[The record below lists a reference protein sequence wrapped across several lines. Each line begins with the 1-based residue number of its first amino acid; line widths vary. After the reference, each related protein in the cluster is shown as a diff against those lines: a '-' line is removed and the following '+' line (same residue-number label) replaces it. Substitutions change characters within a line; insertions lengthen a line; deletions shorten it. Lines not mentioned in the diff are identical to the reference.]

1 MSVYQRP
8 STPLSAPTSPI
19 QNSFQNKTQQD
30 VIKSKNS
37 SIFLNVPQGFSTGG
51 IITPPETPAKK
62 QQHATSD
69 SYATLIDCPISKASF
84 LLAQASL
91 ATALSGRT
99 SSSTEFKF
107 RDPEAFGAEA
117 GTETRTRTLRFGT
130 GLDGCFTSTRGF
142 LGGQAMPPTNVIN
155 PSIRNSPRSLGH
167 TRRLPASLKA
177 WEVVH
182 GNLPRLLRARRVRHA
197 VDALRER
204 ATVDGRDAWDDL
216 EQRHLARAALVLSA
230 LAHAYMFGEEQNKS
244 KECEGRSQ
252 VPRHVLDPWD
262 RVCTALGRKLTGRVP
277 ADDVLNN
284 AMGNAAFN
292 LSSAYFGLPE
302 ERLSSG
308 LQGTMEGIFAPAL
321 SAMALAQS
329 GVLADQPDQV
339 TYCLESLAATIVQ
352 CANVF
357 EAMTLRDAAAF
368 DPVVWIKTYP
378 AMGRAVT
385 PGELGNSGADT
396 PLFHALDVFIG
407 RQDVKGDLTKMQSDR
422 KATLPANIRAFLD
435 ALGDRAASVRD
446 YVAACAS
453 RAPQGVSSEEQSQY
467 RHLEAAW
474 DGLLQMYVWF
484 LERHRVKAI
493 GVTGVS
499 LNTGRHST
507 SSGVKSTDQCKH
519 AGSSSADKGKG
530 KPKMRPE
537 AMLSMQMKAGMAS
550 RLGGRPLWQ
559 DARIQSQTVYEGS
572 TVVEV
577 KLDANLPLEA
587 GDRVQVWP
595 PRKRRNFN
603 RASSRQ
609 RRLRASTPPEDQD
622 APSDE
627 SVEDRNDNAEPR
639 FYSIAR
645 VATDSAGEGGMTIT
659 LTVSQHSPE
668 GFVSSFLSN
677 AAQGTHL
684 RLRPWPSLR
693 FRQPQDLSV
702 PLVLIGQG
710 SGIGPLV
717 GFLHER
723 AAWAQQRRDSTGD
736 VGELLLIIA
745 AKTRR
750 HVPCSLDNL
759 EHLTRILPLT
769 ITLAL
774 SQETHHFR
782 IRGGIRTQL
791 PEGERR
797 LTRHL
802 VEHRDSIHHLVKDE
816 GGHVFVCG
824 SSDFGATV
832 TSSLELGQP
841 QQEDQGVNP
850 FDASNYTDIPSP
862 PAHWDRLHQDLFT
875 AVKKPSK
882 PQVPSSST
890 TTTSSLPIITP
901 SELAAHN
908 SITSS
913 WAAIDGTVY
922 DLTPFLT
929 IHPGGPKTLLE
940 SAGTI
945 ADVRFAETHGGPHA
959 QEIRGYLQQYAIGRL
974 PPPRCPRDLST
985 LQITAAKLTDALVR
999 MQNALTNNTAFDAS
1013 RGSVPVYVYED
1024 ALLVFADGLDGVMAI
1039 LSDVITNDATGDASE
1054 LKESVSKT
1062 QTLLRKAFSDLK
1074 DGCKRYMQA
1083 AGSNGSDSL
1092 LDESEGLIQRLHKEP
1107 INKIHEAINACKKGL
1122 GELESLASAEANS
1135 SIDVSDVLEEFT
1147 TTLTSLAQNL
1157 LRVISLV
1164 EETGTT
1170 DLEQRTTCREEN
1182 IYATHSAMP
1191 SVDL

>member
-8 STPLSAPTSPI
+8 STPLSAPTSPLQI
-19 QNSFQNKTQQD
+19 SFQNKSQQD
-30 VIKSKNS
+30 VIKYKNS
-37 SIFLNVPQGFSTGG
+37 SISLNVPQAFSAGG

-62 QQHATSD
+62 QQHATSG

-91 ATALSGRT
+91 ATALAGRT

-142 LGGQAMPPTNVIN
+142 LGCQAMPPTNVIN
-155 PSIRNSPRSLGH
+155 PSIRNSPRSLGQVQ
-167 TRRLPASLKA
+167 RLPASLKA

-204 ATVDGRDAWDDL
+204 ATGDGRDAWDTL

-230 LAHAYMFGEEQNKS
+230 LAHAYMFGEEQGKS
-244 KECEGRSQ
+244 KECEGRLQ
-252 VPRHVLDPWD
+252 VPRHVLDPWG

-321 SAMALAQS
+321 SAMAFAQS
-329 GVLADQPDQV
+329 GVLADQPNQV
-339 TYCLESLAATIVQ
+339 THCLESLAATIVQ

-357 EAMTLRDAAAF
+357 EAMTLRDAATF

-446 YVAACAS
+446 YVAACTA

-519 AGSSSADKGKG
+519 AGSSSAEKGKG
-530 KPKMRPE
+530 KPNMRPE

-577 KLDANLPLEA
+577 KLDAKLPLEA

-595 PRKRRNFN
+595 PRKRRKLN
-603 RASSRQ
+603 RTSAYQ
-609 RRLRASTPPEDQD
+609 RRLRASTPPEDHD
-622 APSDE
+622 VPSDE
-627 SVEDRNDNAEPR
+627 SVEDSDDDEAEPR

-645 VATDSAGEGGMTIT
+645 VAEDSTGKGGMTIT

-668 GFVSSFLSN
+668 GLVSSFLSN
-677 AAQGTHL
+677 AAEGTHL

-702 PLVLIGQG
+702 PLVLVGQG

-736 VGELLLIIA
+736 VGELLLVIA

-750 HVPCSLDNL
+750 HVPCSLDSL

-797 LTRHL
+797 LTHHL
-802 VEHRDSIHHLVKDE
+802 VEHRDSIYHLVKDE

-841 QQEDQGVNP
+841 QQEDQGVNC
-850 FDASNYTDIPSP
+850 FDANNYTDIPSP
-862 PAHWDRLHQDLFT
+862 PAHWDRIHQDLFT

-882 PQVPSSST
+882 PHAPSSSTT

-901 SELAAHN
+901 SQLAAHN

-922 DLTPFLT
+922 DLTHFLT

-974 PPPRCPRDLST
+974 PPAKCPRDLST

-1039 LSDVITNDATGDASE
+1039 LSDVVASDATGDASE
-1054 LKESVSKT
+1054 LKETVAKT
-1062 QTLLRKAFSDLK
+1062 QTLLRRAFSDLK

-1083 AGSNGSDSL
+1083 AGANGSDSL
-1092 LDESEGLIQRLHKEP
+1092 LDESESLIQRLHQEP
-1107 INKIHEAINACKKGL
+1107 INKIHEVVNACKKGL
-1122 GELESLASAEANS
+1122 GEIESCGSVE
-1135 SIDVSDVLEEFT
+1135 IWDVLEEFT

-1157 LRVISLV
+1157 LRVMALA
-1164 EETGTT
+1164 EETGTG
-1170 DLEQRTTCREEN
+1170 DVEQRTTCREEN

>member
-1 MSVYQRP
+1 MQC
-8 STPLSAPTSPI
+8 
-19 QNSFQNKTQQD
+19 SFKEKPQQD
-30 VIKSKNS
+30 VIKHKNS
-37 SIFLNVPQGFSTGG
+37 SIFLNVPQTFSAGG
-51 IITPPETPAKK
+51 IITPPETPAQK
-62 QQHATSD
+62 QQHATSE

-91 ATALSGRT
+91 ATALAGRT
-99 SSSTEFKF
+99 SSTTEFKF
-107 RDPEAFGAEA
+107 RDREAFGAET
-117 GTETRTRTLRFGT
+117 GTETRTLRFGT
-130 GLDGCFTSTRGF
+130 GLDGCFTTSRGF
-142 LGGQAMPPTNVIN
+142 LGCQATPPSNVITR
-155 PSIRNSPRSLGH
+155 SISNSPRSLNQIQ
-167 TRRLPASLKA
+167 RLPESLKA

-197 VDALRER
+197 VDALREK
-204 ATVDGRDAWDDL
+204 AAVGGRNAWDDL
-216 EQRHLARAALVLSA
+216 EQRHLARAALVLSG
-230 LAHAYMFGEEQNKS
+230 LAHAYMFGEEQDKG
-244 KECEGRSQ
+244 KENEGQSQ
-252 VPRHVLDPWD
+252 VPRHVLDPWE
-262 RVCTALGRKLTGRVP
+262 RVP

-284 AMGNAAFN
+284 AVGNAAFN

-329 GVLADQPDQV
+329 GVLADEPDQV
-339 TYCLESLAATIVQ
+339 THCLESLAANIVK

-357 EAMTLRDAAAF
+357 ESMTLRDAATF

-407 RQDVKGDLTKMQSDR
+407 RQDVKGDLTGMQNDR

-435 ALGDRAASVRD
+435 ALGDGAGSVRD
-446 YVAACAS
+446 YVAACTA
-453 RAPQGVSSEEQSQY
+453 RATHRLSSEEQSQY

-507 SSGVKSTDQCKH
+507 SSGVKSGDQCKH
-519 AGSSSADKGKG
+519 AGSSMASGKGKG

-577 KLDANLPLEA
+577 RLDAKLPLEA

-595 PRKRRNFN
+595 SRKRRN
-603 RASSRQ
+603 ASSSHQ
-609 RRLRASTPPEDQD
+609 RRVRASTPPEDHD
-622 APSDE
+622 VSSDE
-627 SVEDRNDNAEPR
+627 DGDDGDDEAEPR

-645 VATDSAGEGGMTIT
+645 VTPDSGGGITIT
-659 LTVSQHSPE
+659 LTVSQHSPQ
-668 GFVSSFLSN
+668 GLVSSFLSN

-693 FRQPQDLSV
+693 FRQPRDLSV
-702 PLVLIGQG
+702 PLVLVGQG

-717 GFLHER
+717 GFLHDR
-723 AAWAQQRRDSTGD
+723 AVWAQQRQIAYRDS
-736 VGELLLIIA
+736 V
-745 AKTRR
+745 
-750 HVPCSLDNL
+750 
-759 EHLTRILPLT
+759 
-769 ITLAL
+769 
-774 SQETHHFR
+774 
-782 IRGGIRTQL
+782 
-791 PEGERR
+791 
-797 LTRHL
+797 
-802 VEHRDSIHHLVKDE
+802 HRLVKEE
-816 GGHVFVCG
+816 GGHLFVCG

-832 TSSLELGQP
+832 TSGLELGQP
-841 QQEDQGVNP
+841 QQEEQQAQGHDEN
-850 FDASNYTDIPSP
+850 NYTQIPSP
-862 PAHWDRLHQDLFT
+862 PAHWERLHQDLFT
-875 AVKKPSK
+875 AVKGPSK
-882 PQVPSSST
+882 PRAPSSSGP
-890 TTTSSLPIITP
+890 SSTLPIVTP

-985 LQITAAKLTDALVR
+985 LQITTSKLTDALVT
-999 MQNALTNNTAFDAS
+999 MQNALTNNTAFDAK
-1013 RGSVPVYVYED
+1013 RGPVPVYVYED

-1039 LSDVITNDATGDASE
+1039 LSDVAPDDEYGNALE
-1054 LKESVSKT
+1054 LKETVANT
-1062 QTLLRKAFSDLK
+1062 QTLLKKALSDLK

-1083 AGSNGSDSL
+1083 AGSNGSDAL
-1092 LDESEGLIQRLHKEP
+1092 LDESEGLIQKLHNEP
-1107 INKIHEAINACKKGL
+1107 INKIHAAINACKKGL
-1122 GELESLASAEANS
+1122 GEIESLGLAEA
-1135 SIDVSDVLEEFT
+1135 DGSDEICGVLEEFSL
-1147 TTLTSLAQNL
+1147 TLATLAKNL
-1157 LRVISLV
+1157 LLV
-1164 EETGTT
+1164 MALAEES
-1170 DLEQRTTCREEN
+1170 DNAELEQRATCREEN
-1182 IYATHSAMP
+1182 ICATHSAMP

>member
-8 STPLSAPTSPI
+8 STPPSAPISPM
-19 QNSFQNKTQQD
+19 QCSFKEKPQQD
-30 VIKSKNS
+30 VIKHKIS
-37 SIFLNVPQGFSTGG
+37 SIFLNVPQTFSAGG
-51 IITPPETPAKK
+51 IITPPETPAQKR
-62 QQHATSD
+62 QHATSE

-91 ATALSGRT
+91 ATALAGGT
-99 SSSTEFKF
+99 SSTTEFKF
-107 RDPEAFGAEA
+107 RDPEALGAET
-117 GTETRTRTLRFGT
+117 GTETRTRRLRFGT
-130 GLDGCFTSTRGF
+130 GLDGCFNTSRGF
-142 LGGQAMPPTNVIN
+142 LGCQATPPSNVTTRN
-155 PSIRNSPRSLGH
+155 IRNAPKSLDQIQ
-167 TRRLPASLKA
+167 RLPESLKA

-197 VDALRER
+197 VDALREN
-204 ATVDGRDAWDDL
+204 AAVSGKNAWDDL

-230 LAHAYMFGEEQNKS
+230 LAHAYMFGEEQDKS
-244 KECEGRSQ
+244 KESEGRSQ
-252 VPRHVLDPWD
+252 APRHVLDPWE
-262 RVCTALGRKLTGRVP
+262 RVCTALGRNLTGRVP

-284 AMGNAAFN
+284 ALGNPAFN

-339 TYCLESLAATIVQ
+339 THCLESLAANIVK

-357 EAMTLRDAAAF
+357 ESMTLRDAATF

-396 PLFHALDVFIG
+396 PLFHALDIFIG
-407 RQDVKGDLTKMQSDR
+407 RRHVKGDLTGMQNDR

-435 ALGDRAASVRD
+435 ALGDGAGSVRD
-446 YVAACAS
+446 YVAACTA
-453 RAPQGVSSEEQSQY
+453 RATHHLSPEERSQY

-507 SSGVKSTDQCKH
+507 SSGVKSGDQCKH
-519 AGSSSADKGKG
+519 AGSSMAPGEGKG

-577 KLDANLPLEA
+577 RLDAKLPLEA

-595 PRKRRNFN
+595 PRKRRN
-603 RASSRQ
+603 ASSSHQ
-609 RRLRASTPPEDQD
+609 RRSRAATPPEDHEVS
-622 APSDE
+622 SDE
-627 SVEDRNDNAEPR
+627 NGDDGDDEAEPR

-645 VATDSAGEGGMTIT
+645 VTPDLEGGIAIT
-659 LTVSQHSPE
+659 LTVSQHSPQ
-668 GFVSSFLSN
+668 GLVSSFLST

-693 FRQPQDLSV
+693 FRQPRDLSA
-702 PLVLIGQG
+702 PLVLVGQG

-717 GFLHER
+717 GFLHDR
-723 AAWAQQRRDSTGD
+723 AVWAQQRQLGD
-736 VGELLLIIA
+736 GEVGELLLVVA

-750 HVPCSLDNL
+750 HVPCQLHSL
-759 EHLTRILPLT
+759 EHLTKILPLT
-769 ITLAL
+769 VVLAL
-774 SQETHHFR
+774 SQETHHLR

-797 LTRHL
+797 VTRHL
-802 VEHRDSIHHLVKDE
+802 VAYRDSVRRLVKEE
-816 GGHVFVCG
+816 GGHLFVCG

-832 TSSLELGQP
+832 TRGLELGQP
-841 QQEDQGVNP
+841 QQEDQQTQGHDEN
-850 FDASNYTDIPSP
+850 SYTQIPSP
-862 PAHWDRLHQDLFT
+862 PAHWERLHQDLFT
-875 AVKKPSK
+875 AVKRCTKPRA
-882 PQVPSSST
+882 PSSSSPST
-890 TTTSSLPIITP
+890 TLPIITP
-901 SELAAHN
+901 SELATHN

-985 LQITAAKLTDALVR
+985 LQRTTSKLTDALVR
-999 MQNALTNNTAFDAS
+999 IQNALTNNTAFDAK
-1013 RGSVPVYVYED
+1013 RGPVPVYVYED

-1039 LSDVITNDATGDASE
+1039 LSDVASDDQYEEASE
-1054 LKESVSKT
+1054 LKETVADT

-1083 AGSNGSDSL
+1083 AGSNGSDAL
-1092 LDESEGLIQRLHKEP
+1092 LDESEGLIQKLHKEP
-1107 INKIHEAINACKKGL
+1107 VNKIHAAINACKKGL
-1122 GELESLASAEANS
+1122 GEIECLSLAEADGS
-1135 SIDVSDVLEEFT
+1135 DEICDVVEEFSL
-1147 TTLTSLAQNL
+1147 TLATLAKKL
-1157 LRVISLV
+1157 ASCHGSGR
-1164 EETGTT
+1164 
-1170 DLEQRTTCREEN
+1170 RK
-1182 IYATHSAMP
+1182 
-1191 SVDL
+1191 

>member
-19 QNSFQNKTQQD
+19 QNSFRNKTQQD
-30 VIKSKNS
+30 VIKPKNS
-37 SIFLNVPQGFSTGG
+37 SIFLNVPQAFSAGG
-51 IITPPETPAKK
+51 IITPPETPAQK
-62 QQHATSD
+62 QQHATSE
-69 SYATLIDCPISKASF
+69 SYETLIDCPISKASF

-107 RDPEAFGAEA
+107 RDPEAFGAET

-130 GLDGCFTSTRGF
+130 GLDGCFTTTRGF
-142 LGGQAMPPTNVIN
+142 LGCQAMPPTNVIN
-155 PSIRNSPRSLGH
+155 PNISNSSRSLGQIQ
-167 TRRLPASLKA
+167 RLPASLKA

-182 GNLPRLLRARRVRHA
+182 CNLPRLLRARRVRHA
-197 VDALRER
+197 VDGLRER
-204 ATVDGRDAWDDL
+204 AAAADGRDAWDDL

-230 LAHAYMFGEEQNKS
+230 LAHAYMFGEEQDKNKG
-244 KECEGRSQ
+244 CDGRSQ
-252 VPRHVLDPWD
+252 VPRHVLDPWE
-262 RVCTALGRKLTGRVP
+262 RVP

-339 TYCLESLAATIVQ
+339 THCLESLAANIVQ
-352 CANVF
+352 CADVF
-357 EAMTLRDAAAF
+357 EAMTLRDAATF

-407 RQDVKGDLTKMQSDR
+407 RQDVKGDLTAMQSDR

-435 ALGDRAASVRD
+435 ALGDKAGSVRD
-446 YVAACAS
+446 YVAACAA
-453 RAPQGVSSEEQSQY
+453 RAPKDVSSEEQSQY

-519 AGSSSADKGKG
+519 AGSPSAEKGKG

-559 DARIQSQTVYEGS
+559 DARIQSQAVYEGS

-577 KLDANLPLEA
+577 KLDAKLPLEA
-587 GDRVQVWP
+587 GDRVQIWP
-595 PRKRRNFN
+595 PRKRRNLK
-603 RASSRQ
+603 RTSSHQ
-609 RRLRASTPPEDQD
+609 RRLRASTPSEDHD
-622 APSDE
+622 ASSDE
-627 SVEDRNDNAEPR
+627 SVEDGEGDEAEPR

-645 VATDSAGEGGMTIT
+645 VATDSAGERGMTIT

-668 GFVSSFLSN
+668 GLVSSFLSN
-677 AAQGTHL
+677 AAQGTRL

-693 FRQPQDLSV
+693 FRQPRDLAV

-736 VGELLLIIA
+736 
-745 AKTRR
+745 
-750 HVPCSLDNL
+750 
-759 EHLTRILPLT
+759 
-769 ITLAL
+769 
-774 SQETHHFR
+774 
-782 IRGGIRTQL
+782 
-791 PEGERR
+791 GERR
-797 LTRHL
+797 VMRHL

-824 SSDFGATV
+824 SSDFGASV

-841 QQEDQGVNP
+841 QQEGKGVKRFEEN
-850 FDASNYTDIPSP
+850 NYTDIPSP

-875 AVKKPSK
+875 AVKRQSK
-882 PQVPSSST
+882 PQSPASSST
-890 TTTSSLPIITP
+890 TSSSLPIITP

-908 SITSS
+908 SINSS
-913 WAAIDGTVY
+913 WAAIEGTVY

-959 QEIRGYLQQYAIGRL
+959 QEIRGYLQHYAIGRL
-974 PPPRCPRDLST
+974 PPAKCPRDLST
-985 LQITAAKLTDALVR
+985 LQITSAKLTDALVR
-999 MQNALTNNTAFDAS
+999 MQNALTNNAAFDGN

-1039 LSDVITNDATGDASE
+1039 LSDIAANGEYGDASE
-1054 LKESVSKT
+1054 LRESVAKT

-1107 INKIHEAINACKKGL
+1107 INQIHEAIDVCKKGL
-1122 GELESLASAEANS
+1122 GELGSLTSEEANGS
-1135 SIDVSDVLEEFT
+1135 SEVCDVLEELT
-1147 TTLTSLAQNL
+1147 TTLTSLAHDL
-1157 LRVISLV
+1157 LRVISLA
-1164 EETGTT
+1164 ETTGTA

-1182 IYATHSAMP
+1182 ICASHSAMP

>member
-1 MSVYQRP
+1 MPGYQRP
-8 STPLSAPTSPI
+8 STPLSAPISPV
-19 QNSFQNKTQQD
+19 QQSFQDKSQQD
-30 VIKSKNS
+30 TIKQKNS
-37 SIFLNVPQGFSTGG
+37 SIFLNVPQAFSAGG
-51 IITPPETPAKK
+51 IITPPETPAQK
-62 QQHATSD
+62 QQHATSE
-69 SYATLIDCPISKASF
+69 SYATLIDCPISKSSF

-91 ATALSGRT
+91 ATALAGRT

-130 GLDGCFTSTRGF
+130 GLDGCFTSARGF
-142 LGGQAMPPTNVIN
+142 LGCQAMPPTNVIN
-155 PSIRNSPRSLGH
+155 LSISNSVRSLGQ
-167 TRRLPASLKA
+167 TQRLPASLKA

-197 VDALRER
+197 VDALREH
-204 ATVDGRDAWDDL
+204 AASGGRDAWDDL

-252 VPRHVLDPWD
+252 
-262 RVCTALGRKLTGRVP
+262 VP

-339 TYCLESLAATIVQ
+339 THCLESLAANIVQ

-357 EAMTLRDAAAF
+357 EAMTLRDAAIF

-407 RQDVKGDLTKMQSDR
+407 RQDVKGDLTAMQSDR

-446 YVAACAS
+446 YVAACAA
-453 RAPQGVSSEEQSQY
+453 RAPKDVSSEEQSQY

-519 AGSSSADKGKG
+519 AGSSSASTGKGKG

-559 DARIQSQTVYEGS
+559 NARIQSQTVYEGS

-577 KLDANLPLEA
+577 KLDAKLPLEA

-595 PRKRRNFN
+595 PRKRRNLD
-603 RASSRQ
+603 RTSSHQ
-609 RRLRASTPPEDQD
+609 RWLRASTPPEDHD
-622 APSDE
+622 ALSDE
-627 SVEDRNDNAEPR
+627 TVEDGNDDADPR

-668 GFVSSFLSN
+668 GLVSSFLSN
-677 AAQGTHL
+677 AAQGTPL

-693 FRQPQDLSV
+693 FRQPHDLSV
-702 PLVLIGQG
+702 PLVLVGQG
-710 SGIGPLV
+710 SGIGPLL

-723 AAWAQQRRDSTGD
+723 SAWAQQRRDGTDD
-736 VGELLLIIA
+736 VGELLLVVA

-750 HVPCSLDNL
+750 HVPCPLDSL
-759 EHLTRILPLT
+759 EHLTRVLPLT
-769 ITLAL
+769 VVLAL

-782 IRGGIRTQL
+782 IRGGIRSQL
-791 PEGERR
+791 SEGERHVR
-797 LTRHL
+797 RHL

-832 TSSLELGQP
+832 TNSLELGQP
-841 QQEDQGVNP
+841 QPEDQDINC
-850 FDASNYTDIPSP
+850 FDDNNYTDILSP

-875 AVKKPSK
+875 AVKRPFKSQAPS
-882 PQVPSSST
+882 SSST
-890 TTTSSLPIITP
+890 TSSSLPIITP

-913 WAAIDGTVY
+913 WAAIDGKVY

-974 PPPRCPRDLST
+974 PPPKCPRDL
-985 LQITAAKLTDALVR
+985 ITVQVTTARLTDALVR
-999 MQNALTNNTAFDAS
+999 MQNALTNNTAFDPS

-1039 LSDVITNDATGDASE
+1039 LSDVVASDATGDTSE
-1054 LKESVSKT
+1054 LRETVANT
-1062 QTLLRKAFSDLK
+1062 QALLRKAFSDLK

-1092 LDESEGLIQRLHKEP
+1092 LDESEGLIQRLHKDP
-1107 INKIHEAINACKKGL
+1107 ITKIHEAINACKKGL
-1122 GELESLASAEANS
+1122 GEFECLASEEGNGS
-1135 SIDVSDVLEEFT
+1135 VKICDILEEFT

-1157 LRVISLV
+1157 LRVIALA
-1164 EETGTT
+1164 EETGTA